1 MNIRNS
7 SLTML
12 AALSMCV
19 PDNAAAQQTTHSK
32 VIHKTEDK
40 ATADAKVF
48 DMLSSYSGGRLLTKV
63 LDFSQS
69 KLTDTNEDN
78 IKIAEGTWFQVNSL
92 RSDIY
97 VDNKTRRPVFGK
109 QYPMESAVNLLM
121 NTINNDSHRITII
134 HHQYGN
140 VKKKVML
147 PLHAIYQVL
156 ATDKD
161 IYCSVTKIDPDN
173 IEANLVMHQP
183 ESDYIHMFIVRIPIK
198 ELFKSEGMFTAELYS
213 NIPQNNVTSIY
224 SNKEIKEI
232 WKSSAMSCP
241 PMNLNCRCLKTS
253 DGYQVRGIPVDILAA
268 DGDEARQE
276 LTINF
281 DTEGTISNVAI
292 AIEMNRYEEL
302 MAQKQSDL
310 DYARRQII
318 VDFIENFR
326 TAYNR
331 KDNAMLNSVFS
342 DKALIIT
349 GRVVKEKPNSD
360 LTRLTL
366 NNNRVVYIKQT
377 KQEYLTKLA
386 QVFKTVKF
394 INVKF
399 SDIEIVEH
407 PKFDSIYGVTLKQS
421 WRTDRYHDEG
431 YLFLMIDFRDS
442 DNPLIQVRTWQPYKD
457 AAGNIVT
464 QKDEVFHLGSFRI
477 VR

>member
-1 MNIRNS
+1 MNR
-7 SLTML
+7 
-12 AALSMCV
+12 
-19 PDNAAAQQTTHSK
+19 
-32 VIHKTEDK
+32 
-40 ATADAKVF
+40 
-48 DMLSSYSGGRLLTKV
+48 
-63 LDFSQS
+63 
-69 KLTDTNEDN
+69 
-78 IKIAEGTWFQVNSL
+78 
-92 RSDIY
+92 
-97 VDNKTRRPVFGK
+97 
-109 QYPMESAVNLLM
+109 
-121 NTINNDSHRITII
+121 TII
-134 HHQYGN
+134 NRLMLGLLVFFISLSQALATTSFKITDGEVDPDVKARMETN
-140 VKKKVML
+140 VKALLDAFRTAADNGEKTVKLSKDNVSKT
-147 PLHAIYQVL
+147 AI
-156 ATDKD
+156 
-161 IYCSVTKIDPDN
+161 
-173 IEANLVMHQP
+173 E
-183 ESDYIHMFIVRIPIK
+183 
-198 ELFKSEGMFTAELYS
+198 
-213 NIPQNNVTSIY
+213 
-224 SNKEIKEI
+224 EIKEI

-253 DGYQVRGIPVDILAA
+253 NGYQVRGIPVDILAA

-349 GRVVKEKPNSD
+349 GRVVREKPNSD
-360 LTRLTL
+360 MTKMTL
-366 NNNRVVYIKQT
+366 ANNKVVYIKQT
-377 KQEYLTKLA
+377 KQEYLSKLA
-386 QVFKTVKF
+386 MVFKTVKF

-407 PKFDSIYGVTLKQS
+407 PKYDNIYGVTLKQL
-421 WRTDRYHDEG
+421 WKTDRYQDEG
-431 YLFLMIDFRDS
+431 YLFLMVDFRDS

-457 AAGNIVT
+457 TAGNIVT
-464 QKDEVFHLGSFRI
+464 QKKDVFHLGSFRI

>member
-1 MNIRNS
+1 MNRTIINRLMLGLLVFFI
-7 SLTML
+7 SLSQAL
-12 AALSMCV
+12 A
-19 PDNAAAQQTTHSK
+19 TTS
-32 VIHKTEDK
+32 
-40 ATADAKVF
+40 F
-48 DMLSSYSGGRLLTKV
+48 
-63 LDFSQS
+63 
-69 KLTDTNEDN
+69 
-78 IKIAEGTWFQVNSL
+78 KIADGE
-92 RSDIY
+92 
-97 VDNKTRRPVFGK
+97 VDP
-109 QYPMESAVNLLM
+109 
-121 NTINNDSHRITII
+121 
-134 HHQYGN
+134 N
-140 VKKKVML
+140 VKARMETNVKALLDAFRTAADNGEKTVKL
-147 PLHAIYQVL
+147 SKDNVSKTAI
-156 ATDKD
+156 
-161 IYCSVTKIDPDN
+161 
-173 IEANLVMHQP
+173 E
-183 ESDYIHMFIVRIPIK
+183 
-198 ELFKSEGMFTAELYS
+198 
-213 NIPQNNVTSIY
+213 
-224 SNKEIKEI
+224 EIKEI

>member
-1 MNIRNS
+1 MNR
-7 SLTML
+7 
-12 AALSMCV
+12 
-19 PDNAAAQQTTHSK
+19 
-32 VIHKTEDK
+32 
-40 ATADAKVF
+40 
-48 DMLSSYSGGRLLTKV
+48 
-63 LDFSQS
+63 
-69 KLTDTNEDN
+69 
-78 IKIAEGTWFQVNSL
+78 
-92 RSDIY
+92 
-97 VDNKTRRPVFGK
+97 
-109 QYPMESAVNLLM
+109 
-121 NTINNDSHRITII
+121 TII
-134 HHQYGN
+134 NRLMLGLLVFFISLSQALATRSFKITDGEVDPN
-140 VKKKVML
+140 VKARMETNVKALLDAFRTAADNGEKTVKL
-147 PLHAIYQVL
+147 SKDNVSKTAI
-156 ATDKD
+156 
-161 IYCSVTKIDPDN
+161 
-173 IEANLVMHQP
+173 E
-183 ESDYIHMFIVRIPIK
+183 
-198 ELFKSEGMFTAELYS
+198 
-213 NIPQNNVTSIY
+213 
-224 SNKEIKEI
+224 EIKEI

-253 DGYQVRGIPVDILAA
+253 NGYQVRGIPVDILAA

>member
-1 MNIRNS
+1 MNR
-7 SLTML
+7 
-12 AALSMCV
+12 
-19 PDNAAAQQTTHSK
+19 
-32 VIHKTEDK
+32 
-40 ATADAKVF
+40 
-48 DMLSSYSGGRLLTKV
+48 
-63 LDFSQS
+63 
-69 KLTDTNEDN
+69 
-78 IKIAEGTWFQVNSL
+78 
-92 RSDIY
+92 
-97 VDNKTRRPVFGK
+97 
-109 QYPMESAVNLLM
+109 
-121 NTINNDSHRITII
+121 TII
-134 HHQYGN
+134 NRLMLGLLVFFISLSQALATTSFKITDGEVDPN
-140 VKKKVML
+140 VKARMETNVKALLDAFRTAADNGEKTVKL
-147 PLHAIYQVL
+147 SKDNVSKTAI
-156 ATDKD
+156 
-161 IYCSVTKIDPDN
+161 
-173 IEANLVMHQP
+173 E
-183 ESDYIHMFIVRIPIK
+183 
-198 ELFKSEGMFTAELYS
+198 
-213 NIPQNNVTSIY
+213 
-224 SNKEIKEI
+224 EIKEI

-253 DGYQVRGIPVDILAA
+253 NGYQVRGIPVDILAA

-349 GRVVKEKPNSD
+349 GRVVKERPNSD

-457 AAGNIVT
+457 AAGNIIT

>member
-1 MNIRNS
+1 MNR
-7 SLTML
+7 
-12 AALSMCV
+12 
-19 PDNAAAQQTTHSK
+19 
-32 VIHKTEDK
+32 
-40 ATADAKVF
+40 
-48 DMLSSYSGGRLLTKV
+48 
-63 LDFSQS
+63 
-69 KLTDTNEDN
+69 
-78 IKIAEGTWFQVNSL
+78 
-92 RSDIY
+92 
-97 VDNKTRRPVFGK
+97 
-109 QYPMESAVNLLM
+109 
-121 NTINNDSHRITII
+121 TII
-134 HHQYGN
+134 NRLMLGLLVFFISLSQALATTSFKITDGEVDPDVKARMETN
-140 VKKKVML
+140 VKALLDAFRTAADNGEKTVKLSKDNVSKT
-147 PLHAIYQVL
+147 AI
-156 ATDKD
+156 
-161 IYCSVTKIDPDN
+161 
-173 IEANLVMHQP
+173 E
-183 ESDYIHMFIVRIPIK
+183 
-198 ELFKSEGMFTAELYS
+198 
-213 NIPQNNVTSIY
+213 
-224 SNKEIKEI
+224 EIKEI

-253 DGYQVRGIPVDILAA
+253 NGYQVRGIPVDILAA

-302 MAQKQSDL
+302 MSQKQSDL

>member
-1 MNIRNS
+1 MNR
-7 SLTML
+7 
-12 AALSMCV
+12 
-19 PDNAAAQQTTHSK
+19 
-32 VIHKTEDK
+32 
-40 ATADAKVF
+40 
-48 DMLSSYSGGRLLTKV
+48 
-63 LDFSQS
+63 
-69 KLTDTNEDN
+69 
-78 IKIAEGTWFQVNSL
+78 
-92 RSDIY
+92 
-97 VDNKTRRPVFGK
+97 
-109 QYPMESAVNLLM
+109 
-121 NTINNDSHRITII
+121 TII
-134 HHQYGN
+134 NRLMLGLLVFFISLSQALATTSFKITDGEVDPDVKARMETN
-140 VKKKVML
+140 VKALLDAFRTAADNGEKTVKLSKDNVSKT
-147 PLHAIYQVL
+147 AI
-156 ATDKD
+156 
-161 IYCSVTKIDPDN
+161 
-173 IEANLVMHQP
+173 E
-183 ESDYIHMFIVRIPIK
+183 
-198 ELFKSEGMFTAELYS
+198 
-213 NIPQNNVTSIY
+213 
-224 SNKEIKEI
+224 EIKEI

-253 DGYQVRGIPVDILAA
+253 NGYQVRGIPVDILAA
-268 DGDEARQE
+268 EGDEARQE

>member
-1 MNIRNS
+1 MLGLLVFFI
-7 SLTML
+7 SLSQAL
-12 AALSMCV
+12 ATTSFKITDGEV
-19 PDNAAAQQTTHSK
+19 DPD
-32 VIHKTEDK
+32 VK
-40 ATADAKVF
+40 A
-48 DMLSSYSGGRLLTKV
+48 R
-63 LDFSQS
+63 
-69 KLTDTNEDN
+69 
-78 IKIAEGTWFQVNSL
+78 
-92 RSDIY
+92 
-97 VDNKTRRPVFGK
+97 
-109 QYPMESAVNLLM
+109 ME
-121 NTINNDSHRITII
+121 T
-134 HHQYGN
+134 N
-140 VKKKVML
+140 VKALLDAFRTAADNGEKTVKLSKDNVSKT
-147 PLHAIYQVL
+147 AI
-156 ATDKD
+156 
-161 IYCSVTKIDPDN
+161 
-173 IEANLVMHQP
+173 E
-183 ESDYIHMFIVRIPIK
+183 
-198 ELFKSEGMFTAELYS
+198 
-213 NIPQNNVTSIY
+213 
-224 SNKEIKEI
+224 EIKEI

-253 DGYQVRGIPVDILAA
+253 NGYQVRGIPVDILAA

-331 KDNAMLNSVFS
+331 KDNAILNSVFS

>member
-1 MNIRNS
+1 MNR
-7 SLTML
+7 
-12 AALSMCV
+12 
-19 PDNAAAQQTTHSK
+19 
-32 VIHKTEDK
+32 
-40 ATADAKVF
+40 
-48 DMLSSYSGGRLLTKV
+48 
-63 LDFSQS
+63 
-69 KLTDTNEDN
+69 
-78 IKIAEGTWFQVNSL
+78 
-92 RSDIY
+92 
-97 VDNKTRRPVFGK
+97 
-109 QYPMESAVNLLM
+109 
-121 NTINNDSHRITII
+121 TII
-134 HHQYGN
+134 NRLMLGLLVFFISLSQALATTSFKITDGEVDPN
-140 VKKKVML
+140 VKARMETNVKALLDAFRTAADNGEKTVKL
-147 PLHAIYQVL
+147 SKDNVSKTAI
-156 ATDKD
+156 
-161 IYCSVTKIDPDN
+161 
-173 IEANLVMHQP
+173 E
-183 ESDYIHMFIVRIPIK
+183 
-198 ELFKSEGMFTAELYS
+198 
-213 NIPQNNVTSIY
+213 
-224 SNKEIKEI
+224 EIKEI

-253 DGYQVRGIPVDILAA
+253 NGYQVRGIPVDILAA

-431 YLFLMIDFRDS
+431 YLFLMIEFRDS

>member
-1 MNIRNS
+1 MNR
-7 SLTML
+7 
-12 AALSMCV
+12 
-19 PDNAAAQQTTHSK
+19 
-32 VIHKTEDK
+32 
-40 ATADAKVF
+40 
-48 DMLSSYSGGRLLTKV
+48 
-63 LDFSQS
+63 
-69 KLTDTNEDN
+69 
-78 IKIAEGTWFQVNSL
+78 
-92 RSDIY
+92 
-97 VDNKTRRPVFGK
+97 
-109 QYPMESAVNLLM
+109 
-121 NTINNDSHRITII
+121 TII
-134 HHQYGN
+134 NRLMLGLLVFFISLSQALATTSFKITDGEVDPN
-140 VKKKVML
+140 VKARMETNVIALLDAFRTAADNGEKTVKLSKDNVSKT
-147 PLHAIYQVL
+147 AI
-156 ATDKD
+156 
-161 IYCSVTKIDPDN
+161 
-173 IEANLVMHQP
+173 E
-183 ESDYIHMFIVRIPIK
+183 
-198 ELFKSEGMFTAELYS
+198 
-213 NIPQNNVTSIY
+213 
-224 SNKEIKEI
+224 EIKEI

-253 DGYQVRGIPVDILAA
+253 NGYQVRGIPVDILAA

-360 LTRLTL
+360 LTKLTL

>member
-1 MNIRNS
+1 MNR
-7 SLTML
+7 
-12 AALSMCV
+12 
-19 PDNAAAQQTTHSK
+19 
-32 VIHKTEDK
+32 
-40 ATADAKVF
+40 
-48 DMLSSYSGGRLLTKV
+48 
-63 LDFSQS
+63 
-69 KLTDTNEDN
+69 
-78 IKIAEGTWFQVNSL
+78 
-92 RSDIY
+92 
-97 VDNKTRRPVFGK
+97 
-109 QYPMESAVNLLM
+109 
-121 NTINNDSHRITII
+121 TII
-134 HHQYGN
+134 NRLMLGLLVFFISLSQALATTSFKITDGEVDPDVKARMETN
-140 VKKKVML
+140 VKALLDAFRTAADNGEKTVKLSKDNVSKT
-147 PLHAIYQVL
+147 AI
-156 ATDKD
+156 
-161 IYCSVTKIDPDN
+161 
-173 IEANLVMHQP
+173 E
-183 ESDYIHMFIVRIPIK
+183 
-198 ELFKSEGMFTAELYS
+198 
-213 NIPQNNVTSIY
+213 
-224 SNKEIKEI
+224 EIKEI

-253 DGYQVRGIPVDILAA
+253 NGYQVRGIPVDILAA

-457 AAGNIVT
+457 AAGNILT